1 VALRVELL
9 DEAVGDL
16 LGYAESGNL
25 KLFLKKLVEL
35 EAGGPNLGLPLG
47 RNLRTWRK
55 IVVGNRD
62 WRIVF
67 QISEDEEVATVCVI
81 GDRNDEQCYEE
92 ATQRV
97 EATGDADGRS
107 LAEAMLDLMGS
118 RKERKKAAKRRR

>member
-1 VALRVELL
+1 
-9 DEAVGDL
+9 
-16 LGYAESGNL
+16 
-25 KLFLKKLVEL
+25 
-35 EAGGPNLGLPLG
+35 
-47 RNLRTWRK
+47 
-55 IVVGNRD
+55 
-62 WRIVF
+62 
-67 QISEDEEVATVCVI
+67 VI